1 MNKVQ
6 QTLLP
11 IKLEQSEE
19 RLTSLAGLVMVEE
32 LARAKGLW
40 RRVEELFPG
49 PGSGRGYGASD
60 YVRPLVWMLHAGGR
74 RLEDVRELR
83 AEQGVLSRMGLGEL
97 PSADAMGDWWRRWS
111 NGTGS

>member
-19 RLTSLAGLVMVEE
+19 RLTSLAGLVVVEE

-40 RRVEELFPG
+40 RRVDELFPG
-49 PGSGRGYGASD
+49 PGSGHG
-60 YVRPLVWMLHAGGR
+60 
-74 RLEDVRELR
+74 
-83 AEQGVLSRMGLGEL
+83 
-97 PSADAMGDWWRRWS
+97 
-111 NGTGS
+111 